1 MQYPNVNI
9 KQRYCTWVT
18 SAKIAY
24 LNRMAWIQNGAFV
37 TKWHGSDRFRMSLS
51 TTQRPKHSETFKK
64 LPYNEAD
71 IETLGK
77 CTRLWLLKPNEDKA
91 KQLLVDHYEAKLKKV
106 NKRRDELLAILAEL
120 KYLLSHIFLSL

>member
-1 MQYPNVNI
+1 MGYISQNRIFEPNGVDP
-9 KQRYCTWVT
+9 KWCLCDET
-18 SAKIAY
+18 
-24 LNRMAWIQNGAFV
+24 AW
-37 TKWHGSDRFRMSLS
+37 FRSFS
-51 TTQRPKHSETFKK
+51 YSVEYDPTTETFGNLQK

-77 CTRLWLLKPNEDKA
+77 RTRLCLKESNEDKA